1 MYPTETVLVLRK
13 CRKED
18 SESGGRKEVRKR
30 RRQVYFFSLG
40 MRRADVTSVCGERF
54 L

>member
-13 CRKED
+13 CRKEAEEGKFVKED
-18 SESGGRKEVRKR
+18 GRFI
-30 RRQVYFFSLG
+30 FFSLG